1 MLQNG
6 LVASE
11 TGRVDRVI
19 RREYDALDRIVK
31 VEYAK
36 DEVETFAYDKWG
48 RLAEHTCGKLKE
60 PYAYDHFGRLVE
72 KGEGAVTYVYEY
84 NAYGQRT
91 SRRVTSA
98 GGETTEG
105 FSGTGPTKPL

>member
-1 MLQNG
+1 MDVLPKTLDG
-6 LVASE
+6 KASSAV
-11 TGRVDRVI
+11 VDFLASV
-19 RREYDALDRIVK
+19 RIASLEPEK
-31 VEYAK
+31 
-36 DEVETFAYDKWG
+36 FAYANG
-48 RLAEHTCGKLKE
+48 YLASASRG
-60 PYAYDHFGRLVE
+60 
-72 KGEGAVTYVYEY
+72 GEGAVTYVYEY